1 MALPLRHAA
10 ASSAFNDRSVQL
22 DHSSPSIAEN
32 ASPWKRS
39 SEQQRERE
47 LKCEAVLRMA
57 ARVFNDEGSHAV
69 SPEEIADLLH
79 VARPT
84 LCYYFKNNDQI
95 LQE

>member
-1 MALPLRHAA
+1 
-10 ASSAFNDRSVQL
+10 
-22 DHSSPSIAEN
+22 
-32 ASPWKRS
+32 
-39 SEQQRERE
+39 
-47 LKCEAVLRMA
+47 MA

-95 LQE
+95 LFECVRHRLETRRAAQGSEQ